1 MTKRALVLEQDRRVR
16 EQLVEQLARDGL
28 DADGRDSVA
37 GARVRCAGWAPDA
50 VIVGELEAPG
60 RGLAFVRAI
69 RAGVARAA
77 IDPGVVAIAVGS
89 GGELELV
96 RAFEAGCDDFV
107 RAPVAYLELRAR
119 LQAALARPRRR
130 ACERIEVG
138 GLRVDGRSRTVSY
151 RDRPVLLSELEFGL
165 LARLAREP
173 RAVVRREELWREVWG
188 CEVAPRSRTID
199 AHAARLRR
207 KLSSAGAEG
216 LVAARRGVGY
226 SLIAPH
232 AVAA

>member
-37 GARVRCAGWAPDA
+37 DARVRCAGWTPDA
-50 VIVGELEAPG
+50 VIVGELDAPG

-69 RAGVARAA
+69 RAGATRAP

-130 ACERIEVG
+130 LGERIEVG
-138 GLRVDGRSRTVSY
+138 GLRLDGRSRTVSY
-151 RDRPVLLSELEFGL
+151 RNRPVLLSELEFGL

-173 RAVVRREELWREVWG
+173 RTVVRREELWREVWG
-188 CEVAPRSRTID
+188 CEVGPRSRTID

-232 AVAA
+232 AVTV